1 MLVKTDALPSEKMGW
16 DEGGGDANGATC
28 ERRRENRASR
38 PGNSGLDLDRQIM
51 QARQKKRLQTRC
63 RPQGQGSMPGLSH
76 EAVSARVE
84 DEERDKSKTVAA
96 SNAWFRTRHLR
107 PPCNRPV
114 GEFPWIVS
122 LGALGK
128 LIVSRLSLIDKRWR
142 GVAWPRG
149 GETSP

>member
-1 MLVKTDALPSEKMGW
+1 MGW
-16 DEGGGDANGATC
+16 DEGGGDAKGATC
-28 ERRRENRASR
+28 ERRRENRAAR
-38 PGNSGLDLDRQIM
+38 PGNSGPDLDHQIM
-51 QARQKKRLQTRC
+51 QARQKERLQTGAGPKGKARC
-63 RPQGQGSMPGLSH
+63 LDAH

-107 PPCNRPV
+107 PPSNRPV
-114 GEFPWIVS
+114 GEFSWQVS
-122 LGALGK
+122 LAALGK
-128 LIVSRLSLIDKRWR
+128 LIVSRLSLTDKRWR

>member
-1 MLVKTDALPSEKMGW
+1 MGW
-16 DEGGGDANGATC
+16 DEGGGDAKGATC

-38 PGNSGLDLDRQIM
+38 PGDSGLDLDRQTM
-51 QARQKKRLQTRC
+51 RAPKERDYKPVQAPRTRC
-63 RPQGQGSMPGLSH
+63 LDTC

-96 SNAWFRTRHLR
+96 SNAWLGTHHLR
-107 PPCNRPV
+107 VPCNGPL
-114 GEFPWIVS
+114 GDFPWQVS
-122 LGALGK
+122 VPALGK
-128 LIVSRLSLIDKRWR
+128 LIVARLSLIDKRWR